1 MFYRARVEDRID
13 PLGLGRVRIRI
24 PALHDGLEPTELPW
38 AYMVSPLGGGSDSG
52 SFCVP
57 EVGSFVL
64 VTPEC
69 DPPCRTFL
77 YFGVV
82 RGTGIDDQRGS
93 FTGSSK
99 DLMGKWMSGGREE
112 VPAEG
117 SCKDQDPSNYVVSKS
132 LKGAT
137 IVMMDKDG
145 EESVEI
151 VSQSGSVVGMK
162 NPRKSNH
169 NGVKDTRRESTS
181 DDFDGQSVYMKTGD
195 TSITCTEEGVVEV
208 SNGSSIFK
216 INGTSIVMSN
226 SSASL
231 VVDENGIT
239 LNGATISLNGSLNL
253 GSSASNPLPA
263 DSDIPDKLKG

>member
-1 MFYRARVEDRID
+1 VFYRARVEDRID
-13 PLGLGRVRIRI
+13 PLGLGRVRVRI
-24 PALHDGLEPTELPW
+24 PALHDGVDPSNLPW

-77 YFGVV
+77 YFGVI

-93 FTGSSK
+93 FTGSEK

-112 VPAEG
+112 VPVEG
-117 SCKDQDPSNYVVSKS
+117 SCKDEDPSNYVVSKS

-137 IVMMDKDG
+137 IVMRDKNG

-151 VSQSGSVVGMK
+151 ISQSGSIIGMK
-162 NPRKSNH
+162 NPRKDNH
-169 NGVKDTRRESTS
+169 KGLKDTRRESTS
-181 DDFDGQSVYMKTGD
+181 DDFIGQSAYMKTGD
-195 TSITCTEEGVVEV
+195 TTVICTEEGVVEI
-208 SNGSSIFK
+208 SNGSSMIK
-216 INGTSIVMSN
+216 VNGAEIVMSN
-226 SSASL
+226 GSASISIGSS
-231 VVDENGIT
+231 GIS
-239 LNGATISLNGSLNL
+239 LNGGTINLNGSLNL
-253 GSSASNPLPA
+253 GVSTSNPVG
-263 DSDIPDKLKG
+263 SESSIPTDLKG